1 MSGFFDDLVAAT
13 TADGPVGAVAGE
25 STPADRQS
33 VRTAAVLASAA
44 VVTELARL
52 TDGGGR
58 WTWQRLLRP
67 GASGTGGPGDPER
80 GGSLTRML
88 FGERAGLVVGVIARD
103 SSLAPAEAERVLG
116 MSTEAA
122 ASLLADRVARTGQP
136 DLRADSDALI
146 AGGWGEWL
154 AALAP
159 DGPSST
165 PAEAAPLEPEVV
177 ALEPEVVALEPE
189 AVPLE
194 PEVEPASSPSPAPPV
209 PGVEVAP
216 DSGPTEPS
224 GSAED
229 DERPS
234 RRLLVAGAVTV
245 VAAALVALAV
255 STRFG
260 TGDGTIESD
269 AGATTSITA
278 GPAPSGTDDLATGV
292 TEPAPASPGTT
303 AAVAATATSA
313 VPGPEAPVGPTT
325 YRLALAD
332 PQGSTDAAGTV
343 RLDLDPTAGTI
354 CYQFE
359 VAGLTDPFPGHIHAA
374 PTGAS
379 GGITVDFGYLTGA
392 APSGC
397 VDSFPA
403 DVADIVRHPERH
415 YVELHDTEYGFGVRS
430 RLAQERPGGATPGA
444 SSAGTG
450 TTTATDGSEAA
461 AVTVLSGARVVLRG
475 DVPDEA
481 ARSALIAG
489 TADLTGQGFEVV
501 DELTV
506 RAGAPAPSGRVIVE
520 QPLLFPFDSNQ
531 LAGDA
536 ARSVDELARL
546 FQLRPQWRVTLVGNT
561 DGVGDV
567 VYNLT
572 LSLRRAIAAR
582 NALVAAG
589 VPPEAVT
596 IRGDGPFAPVA
607 DNDTL
612 DGRTRNRRI
621 DVVIATTP

>member
-25 STPADRQS
+25 STPAERQS

-44 VVTELARL
+44 VVAELARL

-58 WTWQRLLRP
+58 WTRQRLVRP
-67 GASGTGGPGDPER
+67 AASGDGGPGDRER
-80 GGSLTRML
+80 SGSLTRML
-88 FGERAGLVVGVIARD
+88 FGERAGLVVEVIARD
-103 SSLAPAEAERVLG
+103 SSLAPDEAERVLG

-122 ASLLADRVARTGQP
+122 ASLLADRAARSGQP
-136 DLRADSDALI
+136 DLRAETDGLI

-159 DGPSST
+159 DGPPST
-165 PAEAAPLEPEVV
+165 AAPEARAPEPEVV
-177 ALEPEVVALEPE
+177 ALEPDGLPPDTPLPAE
-189 AVPLE
+189 ATG
-194 PEVEPASSPSPAPPV
+194 A
-209 PGVEVAP
+209 
-216 DSGPTEPS
+216 TEH
-224 GSAED
+224 

-260 TGDGTIESD
+260 GGDTIESD

-278 GPAPSGTDDLATGV
+278 GPATDAATDEDVATV
-292 TEPAPASPGTT
+292 TSEPAPASPATTVSTLAST
-303 AAVAATATSA
+303 AAGEAAVS
-313 VPGPEAPVGPTT
+313 PTT
-325 YRLALAD
+325 YRLALVD
-332 PQGSTDAAGTV
+332 PQGSSDAAGTV
-343 RLDLDPTAGTI
+343 SLDLDPGTGRI

-379 GGITVDFGYLTGA
+379 GGITVDFGYLTGT

-403 DVADIVRHPERH
+403 DVADMVRHPERH
-415 YVELHDTEYGFGVRS
+415 YVELHDTEYGFGLRS
-430 RLAQERPGGATPGA
+430 RLAEEQ
-444 SSAGTG
+444 AGTG
-450 TTTATDGSEAA
+450 TGTTGSDGNGTA
-461 AVTVLSGARVVLRG
+461 AVTVFSQGRVVLRG
-475 DVPDEA
+475 EVPDEA

-489 TADLTGQGFEVV
+489 TADLTDQGFEVV

-506 RAGAPAPSGRVIVE
+506 RAGAPAPSERVIAE
-520 QPLLFPFDSNQ
+520 EPLLFPFDSNQ

-536 ARSVDELARL
+536 ARSVDQLARL
-546 FQLRPQWRVTLVGNT
+546 LLLRPQWRVTLVGNT

-596 IRGDGPFAPVA
+596 IRGDGPFSPVA

>member
-13 TADGPVGAVAGE
+13 TADDTVGALASGNAPV
-25 STPADRQS
+25 DREA
-33 VRTAAVLASAA
+33 VRTAAVLAAAA

-52 TDGGGR
+52 TGGGGR

-67 GASGTGGPGDPER
+67 GASGDGGPGDPER

-88 FGERAGLVVGVIARD
+88 FGDRAGLVAGVIARD
-103 SSLAPAEAERVLG
+103 ASLAPAQAERVLG

-122 ASLLADRVARTGQP
+122 ASLLADGAARGGQP
-136 DLRADSDALI
+136 DLRAEADALI
-146 AGGWGEWL
+146 AGGWGKWL

-159 DGPSST
+159 DQPPS
-165 PAEAAPLEPEVV
+165 EAVHPEPE
-177 ALEPEVVALEPE
+177 AVALEPE

-194 PEVEPASSPSPAPPV
+194 PEVVALEPEAT
-209 PGVEVAP
+209 P
-216 DSGPTEPS
+216 DIGQAEASGPP
-224 GSAED
+224 ED
-229 DERPS
+229 DERPR
-234 RRLLVAGAVTV
+234 RRLLLAGAATV
-245 VAAALVALAV
+245 VVAALVALAV
-255 STRFG
+255 STQFG
-260 TGDGTIESD
+260 GNGTIESD
-269 AGATTSITA
+269 AGATTTVTA
-278 GPAPSGTDDLATGV
+278 GPTPDGTDDLTTG
-292 TEPAPASPGTT
+292 TSEPAPASPVTATT
-303 AAVAATATSA
+303 APATVATAA
-313 VPGPEAPVGPTT
+313 PDPEASVGPTT

-359 VAGLTDPFPGHIHAA
+359 VAGLTEPFPGHVHAA

-403 DVADIVRHPERH
+403 DVADIIRHPERH
-415 YVELHDTEYGFGVRS
+415 YVELHDTEYGFGLRS
-430 RLAQERPGGATPGA
+430 RLAEEAPGNTTPGA
-444 SSAGTG
+444 SAGSGG
-450 TTTATDGSEAA
+450 TAPAADEGEAG
-461 AVTVLSGARVVLRG
+461 AVTVLSGASVVLRG

-481 ARSALIAG
+481 ARSALVAG
-489 TADLTGQGFEVV
+489 TADLTGHGFEVV

-506 RAGAPAPSGRVIVE
+506 RAGAPPPSGRVIVE
-520 QPLLFPFDSNQ
+520 EPLLFPFDSNQ

-536 ARSVDELARL
+536 ARSVDQLARL
-546 FQLRPQWRVTLVGNT
+546 LRLRPQWRVTLVGNT